1 MPDTNRYG
9 PTAARKQGKPGREA
23 RPKST
28 TIDIHSHVAV
38 PAAGAIANP
47 HVNLRDVPL
56 AHFATDNVKALNA
69 KQEAD
74 RRTRISG
81 IENGLDERLRDMDD
95 MGLDMQLVM
104 PPPPQCYYSVP
115 VGDRREGDAGAQR
128 RHRGLRRAQAGSLRR
143 ARRRAA
149 AGRQGGRRRSS
160 SAR

>member
-1 MPDTNRYG
+1 MTDTNRYG
-9 PTAARKQGKPGREA
+9 PTAARKQKRPGREI

-38 PAAGAIANP
+38 PAAAAIAQP
-47 HVNLRDVPL
+47 HIDLARVPL

-95 MGLDMQLVM
+95 MGLDL
-104 PPPPQCYYSVP
+104 
-115 VGDRREGDAGAQR
+115 
-128 RHRGLRRAQAGSLRR
+128 
-143 ARRRAA
+143 
-149 AGRQGGRRRSS
+149 
-160 SAR
+160 